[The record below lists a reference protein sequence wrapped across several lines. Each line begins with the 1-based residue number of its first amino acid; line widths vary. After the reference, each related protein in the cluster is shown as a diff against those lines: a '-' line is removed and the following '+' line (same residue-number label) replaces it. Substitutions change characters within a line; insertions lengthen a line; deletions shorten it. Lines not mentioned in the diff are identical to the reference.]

1 MAQIS
6 TYATTSTPTIDDKLI
21 GTDVENENVTRN
33 FLISDILALSSSS
46 SAFTA
51 TNVLYAA
58 SYIDQT
64 PSALDTPLQV
74 KFGAAQNTSTDPVMI
89 DALGNVTFNQVGV
102 YLFNGYGN
110 VERQGSSGG
119 VCTLLFRALID
130 GTQVGVV
137 KGFDLDTTGFM
148 IPYEVTTIIN
158 VTEVGTVLTWEI
170 LRDSSGVNAGGMYT
184 HVTGSS
190 WDNIPS
196 SQLSIYKLS

>member
-89 DALGNVTFNQVGV
+89 DALGNITFNQVGV
-102 YLFNGYGN
+102 YLFNGFGN
-110 VERQGSSGG
+110 IERQGSSGG
-119 VCTLLFRALID
+119 VSVLLFRALID
-130 GTQVGVV
+130 GVQAGVV
-137 KGFDLDTTGFM
+137 KGFELNTTGVM
-148 IPYEVTTIIN
+148 IPYEVTTVIN

-170 LRDSSGVNAGGMYT
+170 LRDSSGVNQGGMYT
-184 HVTGSS
+184 HTASSS
-190 WDNIPS
+190 WDNVPS
-196 SQLSIYKLS
+196 AQIQIFKFS